1 MTTPTQSDEELKPC
15 PFCGGK
21 AIFVRTGARRHSCI
35 VSCES
40 CGCRH
45 ESSDTYDLSGTS
57 WNTRYAEQELEAVKR
72 EYWEMGVTE
81 CVEELNKTE
90 SDATWILPNESRE
103 STLALVKWLRD
114 NLIRLKQSN
123 QAQGGE

>member
-1 MTTPTQSDEELKPC
+1 MTTPTQSSDAEEDFRSLQSDYNNAGHHIPDEWMKPYIE
-15 PFCGGK
+15 GRIDGYK
-21 AIFVRTGARRHSCI
+21 LGRRHS
-35 VSCES
+35 
-40 CGCRH
+40 
-45 ESSDTYDLSGTS
+45 
-57 WNTRYAEQELEAVKR
+57 EQELEAVKR